1 MKKNYP
7 RYTLRISNNLHE
19 KRTFTAKYNGR
30 SKNKEIEVAVKRYIL
45 DFERLHGEIETKND
59 LDF

>member
-19 KRTFTAKYNGR
+19 KITFTANYNGR

-45 DFERLHGEIETKND
+45 DFGRLHGEIETKND

>member
-19 KRTFTAKYNGR
+19 KITFTANYNGR

>member
-19 KRTFTAKYNGR
+19 KITFTAKYNGR

-59 LDF
+59 AEF

>member
-1 MKKNYP
+1 MQKNYS

-19 KRTFTAKYNGR
+19 KINYTADYNGR
-30 SKNKEIEVAVKRYIL
+30 SKNKEIEMAVKRYIL

-59 LDF
+59 SDF

>member
-19 KRTFTAKYNGR
+19 KITFTANYNGR

-59 LDF
+59 AEF